1 MYKLLKSKKAIGVD
15 DFIPLM
21 FTLAIFIIILIFASF
36 SQSSS
41 ERAINEDI
49 SFTKETIEAT
59 DNLLNFLQMP
69 IENFDINFQKA
80 DKSIILKDITISD
93 LIVLSYKEDNYEYL
107 EEKSKEFFD
116 PIINSEESIFYRI
129 SFSTDSQGT
138 IHYFEIGRPKE
149 SFKIK
154 KKAKTAEMIIPID
167 NNKDIK
173 INFLKQEITPLK

>member
-93 LIVLSYKEDNYEYL
+93 R
-107 EEKSKEFFD
+107 KSVV
-116 PIINSEESIFYRI
+116 
-129 SFSTDSQGT
+129 
-138 IHYFEIGRPKE
+138 
-149 SFKIK
+149 
-154 KKAKTAEMIIPID
+154 
-167 NNKDIK
+167 
-173 INFLKQEITPLK
+173 